1 MLITAEFKLPG
12 LGLLLHLKK
21 KTMNDLLQIADSLQQ
36 VSKFA
41 TGDTN
46 HDGHLSFF
54 ELLKMGGWIMVPLAV
69 MLLLAVYIF
78 AERMMAIR
86 NASRIDDN
94 FMNIIRDNI
103 VSGNVSAARNFAKNT
118 NNPVARIID
127 KGIQRIGKPIDSI
140 EKSMENVG
148 VLETYKLERNLVLLS
163 VIAKVAPIFGFVGTL
178 VGMMQL
184 FSSITASNEFEVSTI
199 SGGLYTKII
208 TSITGL
214 IIGMFAYMG
223 YSYLNTQVE
232 KTANKMEAASAD
244 FLDILQEPT
253 R

>member
-1 MLITAEFKLPG
+1 M
-12 LGLLLHLKK
+12 
-21 KTMNDLLQIADSLQQ
+21 DLLQIADSVTQ
-36 VSKFA
+36 VTKFA
-41 TGDTN
+41 AGDSN
-46 HDGHLSFF
+46 HDGTLSIL
-54 ELLKMGGWIMVPLAV
+54 ELLKMGGFIMIPLAI
-69 MLLLAVYIF
+69 MLIIAVYVF
-78 AERMMAIR
+78 AERTIAIR
-86 NASRIDDN
+86 NAAKIDDN

-103 VSGNVSAARNFAKNT
+103 VSGNIAAARSFAKNN

-140 EKSMENVG
+140 DKSMDNVG
-148 VLETYKLERNLVLLS
+148 TLEMYKLEKNLVALT
-163 VIAKVAPIFGFVGTL
+163 VIAKAAPIFGFVGTL

-184 FSSITASNEFEVSTI
+184 FSSITASNQFEVSTI

-214 IIGMFAYMG
+214 VIGLFSYMA
-223 YSYLNTQVE
+223 YSYLNTQID
-232 KTANKMEAASAD
+232 KTSNKMEAASAD